1 MLNYK
6 IVMTQKHKKH
16 EILGNNQESL
26 SIETTLMSLINVYC
40 FKEKNLTYPL
50 TFFYRLIYICLNP
63 TRFFEPFIRN
73 LRVGFVFKE
82 N

>member
-1 MLNYK
+1 MHNYK

-40 FKEKNLTYPL
+40 FKEKKIL
-50 TFFYRLIYICLNP
+50 P
-63 TRFFEPFIRN
+63 TRLPFFIGLFIY
-73 LRVGFVFKE
+73 V
-82 N
+82 

>member
-40 FKEKNLTYPL
+40 FKEKKSYLPAYLFLSAYLYMFEPY
-50 TFFYRLIYICLNP
+50 TFF
-63 TRFFEPFIRN
+63 
-73 LRVGFVFKE
+73 
-82 N
+82 